1 VNRYTILAAATMALA
16 LTVTPAVAQDSH
28 DLTGTW
34 VLSAEA
40 SDFGRSPAPDSAT
53 MVIERADDRLVMR
66 RDLYSEHAGGHRYY
80 TYDMPTDGGFYP
92 AVTTDGEQEM
102 QVSWDHGVL
111 VVVTEAQ
118 SNVGPIGVTD
128 RFRLDDDGQ
137 QLVIDRSLDVP
148 GMGPMEMT
156 IVYVKMS

>member
-1 VNRYTILAAATMALA
+1 MNRYAIPAGALLALA
-16 LTVTPAVAQDSH
+16 LTVTPAAAQTSH

-34 VLSAEA
+34 VLSTEA

-66 RDLYSEHAGGHRYY
+66 RDLYSERAGGHRYY
-80 TYDMPTDGGFYP
+80 TFDMPTDGGFYP
-92 AVTTDGEQEM
+92 AITTDGEQEM
-102 QVSWDHGVL
+102 QVSWDDGIL

-128 RFRLDDDGQ
+128 RFRVDDDG

-156 IVYVKMS
+156 IVYVKMT